1 MKKLLFYFLLIFAGN
16 AFAQAE
22 ISWLSFEQLE
32 DSLQQKPKPVFIY
45 FYADWCAYCKKMD
58 RHAFKSPEVIQQLSN
73 QFYAVKMN
81 AESTDTIRFEGV
93 TFYNEEV
100 GEKRNPTHQLA
111 KLLASRKNQ
120 AFSLPAM
127 ILLDKNFNLLEREFS
142 YLTSEALLEFLKN
155 NL

>member
-32 DSLQQKPKPVFIY
+32 DSLQQEPKPVFIY

-58 RHAFKSPEVIQQLSN
+58 RHAFKNPEVIQQLSN
-73 QFYAVKMN
+73 EFYAVKMN

-111 KLLASRKNQ
+111 KLLASRKKQ
-120 AFSLPAM
+120 AFSLPAI

-142 YLTSEALLEFLKN
+142 YLTSEALLGFLEN
-155 NL
+155 R